1 MRAVAALLV
10 VIFHYG
16 CTVFPFSL
24 QEHFFRRG
32 NLAVSFFFVLSG
44 FVMYWSYS
52 DKQIAYRDFLKK
64 RIARIWPLYVFA
76 ILLALSYPVYLYAT
90 TDYTGQPGLL
100 KSVVLN
106 ISLLQAYIPGYALSV
121 NSPGWSLSVEMFF
134 YMLFPL
140 LIMWARRDAKQFVKF
155 AWVFF
160 ILSQLLHIWL
170 VRYLQPVYPSAVH
183 EFIYYQP
190 LFHLNQFVLG
200 IAGGYYASRITTDRA
215 GLYAFLAFLALVL
228 FINYMP
234 SQISLHNGLT
244 APLCLLLILFA
255 AQMKRGLLFWM
266 PFVFLGEI
274 SFGIYILQ
282 EPLHFYCMKMNDA
295 FWHLSEVPFFYFYI
309 FILVFSAFICYYL
322 VELPCRRFMM
332 R

>member
-16 CTVFPFSL
+16 CTVFPFNL

-44 FVMYWSYS
+44 FVMYRSYS
-52 DKQIAYRDFLKK
+52 NKQVSYSEYIK
-64 RIARIWPLYVFA
+64 RRVARIWPLCVFA
-76 ILLALSYPVYLYAT
+76 ILLALIYPIYLYVQ
-90 TDYTGQPGLL
+90 TGSGVDRDL
-100 KSVVLN
+100 VTGAILN
-106 ISLLQAYIPGYALSV
+106 IILLQAYVPGYALSV
-121 NSPGWSLSVEMFF
+121 NSPGWSLSVELFF
-134 YMLFPL
+134 YLLFPL
-140 LIMWARRDAKQFVKF
+140 LLVWVRRDVRQFAKF

-160 ILSQLLHIWL
+160 VLSQLLHVWM
-170 VRYLQPVYPSAVH
+170 VHYLKPVYPSALH

-190 LFHLNQFVLG
+190 LFHLNQFLLG
-200 IAGGYYASRITTDRA
+200 ITAGYYASRVTIDHA
-215 GLYAFLAFLALVL
+215 GLYAFLTFSALII

-244 APLCLLLILFA
+244 APLCLLLIMMI
-255 AQMKRGLLFWM
+255 AQMKRGILFWR

-282 EPLHFYCMKMNDA
+282 EPLHFFCVKMNDA
-295 FWHLSEVPFFYFYI
+295 FWHMGEASFFYFYI
-309 FILVFSAFICYYL
+309 FILLFSALVCYYL
-322 VELPCRRFMM
+322 IELPCRRLLTH
-332 R
+332 